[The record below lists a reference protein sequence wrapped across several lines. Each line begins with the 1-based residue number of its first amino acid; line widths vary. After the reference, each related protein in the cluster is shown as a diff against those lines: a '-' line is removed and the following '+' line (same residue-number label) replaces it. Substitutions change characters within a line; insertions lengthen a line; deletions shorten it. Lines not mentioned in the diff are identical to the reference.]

1 MIESNE
7 ISKILD
13 KNTIP
18 NYNYLISKK
27 YNVFSKTYM
36 DKISANVNENDV
48 IDLDYSIKKNIEN
61 LADFKNTTPSNLTA
75 CVMDRPRHK

>member
-7 ISKILD
+7 ISKILN

-27 YNVFSKTYM
+27 YNVFSKTFM
-36 DKISANVNENDV
+36 DKIFG
-48 IDLDYSIKKNIEN
+48 LTKKNCIYFVNVKNLNNYLTNNFNINIEERLTS
-61 LADFKNTTPSNLTA
+61 LANKVEMKF
-75 CVMDRPRHK
+75 V

>member
-7 ISKILD
+7 ISKILN

-36 DKISANVNENDV
+36 DKIFG
-48 IDLDYSIKKNIEN
+48 LTKKNCIYFVNVKN
-61 LADFKNTTPSNLTA
+61 LKNHLTNSFNIIREERLPCITNKVVRDF
-75 CVMDRPRHK
+75 V

>member
-7 ISKILD
+7 ISKILN

-36 DKISANVNENDV
+36 DKIFG
-48 IDLDYSIKKNIEN
+48 LTKKNCIYFVNVKN
-61 LADFKNTTPSNLTA
+61 LNNYLTNNFKIIRGKRLTFETNK
-75 CVMDRPRHK
+75 VVRKFV

>member
-7 ISKILD
+7 ISKILN

-27 YNVFSKTYM
+27 YNVFSKTCMY
-36 DKISANVNENDV
+36 KIFGLTKKKSIYFVNV
-48 IDLDYSIKKNIEN
+48 KNLN
-61 LADFKNTTPSNLTA
+61 NYLTNNFNIIRGKRLTFETNK
-75 CVMDRPRHK
+75 VVRKFV

>member
-7 ISKILD
+7 ISKILN

-27 YNVFSKTYM
+27 YNVSSKTYM
-36 DKISANVNENDV
+36 DKIFG
-48 IDLDYSIKKNIEN
+48 LTKKNCIYFVNVKN
-61 LADFKNTTPSNLTA
+61 LKNHSSNNFNIVREEKLNSVTYK
-75 CVMDRPRHK
+75 VVRKFV

>member
-1 MIESNE
+1 MIENNV
-7 ISKILD
+7 ISKVLN

-36 DKISANVNENDV
+36 DKIFGLTKENCIYFVNV
-48 IDLDYSIKKNIEN
+48 KNFN
-61 LADFKNTTPSNLTA
+61 SYLTDNFNIIRGKRLTFETNK
-75 CVMDRPRHK
+75 VVRKFV

>member
-7 ISKILD
+7 ISKILN

-36 DKISANVNENDV
+36 DKIFG
-48 IDLDYSIKKNIEN
+48 LTKKNCIYFVNVKNLNNYLTNNFNIIIEERLTS
-61 LADFKNTTPSNLTA
+61 LANKVEMKF
-75 CVMDRPRHK
+75 V